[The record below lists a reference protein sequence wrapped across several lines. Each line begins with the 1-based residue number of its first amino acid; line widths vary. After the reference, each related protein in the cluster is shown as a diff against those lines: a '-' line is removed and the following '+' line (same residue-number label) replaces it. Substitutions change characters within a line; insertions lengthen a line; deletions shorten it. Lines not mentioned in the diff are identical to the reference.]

1 MNINENTVL
10 VGGITS
16 YGSGIVIK
24 NIMKNFFHNAEI
36 INTSKMNLYGV
47 LRSIKTIKNKDIYFH
62 PSIAGFSWIRD
73 LILSKIIDFY
83 GNNKS
88 TIILCDLEYTKFN
101 FIAKP
106 IIKNFVIKNSNRVF
120 LPADINAI
128 ETKLY
133 KEAKYELHHIISKN
147 NNLPKKVGDIIY
159 TYANYLTKDKGIDQF
174 LKIFKDGIIIG
185 SGKILKDTNSNK
197 IFYTS
202 SKTEF
207 DKVLKKLSNKRL
219 IFCYLSKFDLSP
231 ILIQE
236 MLVLGIVIGVFR
248 GSKSEEILNNQ
259 FYDIDYIY
267 LDDVLK
273 NSFSHEAYDKISNY
287 NYVNFLNYKNKI
299 IHSSDHKKVYIS
311 I

>member
-24 NIMKNFFHNAEI
+24 NIMKNFFH
-36 INTSKMNLYGV
+36 SKSYKYIKNESIWS
-47 LRSIKTIKNKDIYFH
+47 LRSIKTIKKKDIYFH

-83 GNNKS
+83 EIINQR
-88 TIILCDLEYTKFN
+88 ILCDLEYTKFN

-133 KEAKYELHHIISKN
+133 KEAKYELHHISKN
-147 NNLPKKVGDIIY
+147 NNLTKVSDIIY

-185 SGKILKDTNSNK
+185 SGKILK
-197 IFYTS
+197 IQ
-202 SKTEF
+202 
-207 DKVLKKLSNKRL
+207 
-219 IFCYLSKFDLSP
+219 IPIKFLY
-231 ILIQE
+231 
-236 MLVLGIVIGVFR
+236 
-248 GSKSEEILNNQ
+248 Q
-259 FYDIDYIY
+259 F
-267 LDDVLK
+267 K
-273 NSFSHEAYDKISNY
+273 NR
-287 NYVNFLNYKNKI
+287 VR
-299 IHSSDHKKVYIS
+299 
-311 I
+311 